1 MVNEVVDGFEVN
13 SKLMKG
19 KILIVE
25 DELIFAADL
34 KITLERI
41 GYKVCGIAKSVDQAL
56 NLLQNQ
62 KPEIVLLDIF
72 LKGDLTG
79 IDLAHILREKH
90 IPFVFLSANSN
101 QEVLVAAKET
111 QPYGFLVK
119 PIREKDLLVTL
130 DIAHYKHQF
139 SVESKLQKE
148 YALIK
153 DLQNINLE
161 NNSWTNLLADLT
173 KALQPFISFDYL
185 ATELKT
191 ESEVDFGGLGFLRI
205 GFDEY
210 QIMGSKELAT
220 ISRTSEREIL
230 SLILKSR
237 KDHVPVIYTT
247 GMLEEACRYPNIKR
261 FLVNT
266 FKIKSHMAVPV
277 QLPDGEVF
285 YFNFYSKLENS
296 YTQEHLNLCYRLQST
311 LSQILDKIVKQTPSA
326 QSKPSKG
333 AENVFERIV
342 GRSPQLLQVLD
353 LVSQVAETEISVLI
367 LGESGTGKEGVA
379 DSIHRLSPR
388 SKKPFVRVN
397 CASLP
402 SSLIESELFGHEK
415 GAFTGAYEKHIGK
428 FEQAQG
434 GTIFLDEIGEM
445 PLEMQ
450 SKLLRVLQEKEIE
463 RVGGKG
469 SVKIDVRIIAA
480 TNRNLEKEVAEGR
493 FRMDLYY
500 RLNIFPVMIPALRDR
515 IEDIEDLVTYFVD
528 KFSAKL
534 KKDVRSVSLQAMSV
548 LSAYS
553 WPGNIRELENL
564 IERNVLLCKGSVI
577 DKILFLPSSH
587 VSTTASNLTREHI
600 KTIDEI
606 EKEHILHVLKISNGR
621 IYGAGG
627 AAELLNLPPT
637 TLASKIK
644 RHNIMR
650 SENPVDNHDI

>member
-1 MVNEVVDGFEVN
+1 
-13 SKLMKG
+13 MKG

-34 KITLERI
+34 KITLERM
-41 GYKVCGIAKSVDQAL
+41 GFKVCGIAKSVDQAL
-56 NLLQNQ
+56 NLLQTQ
-62 KPEIVLLDIF
+62 EPDIVLLDIF

-79 IDLAHILREKH
+79 IDLAHILRGKH

-139 SVESKLQKE
+139 SIESKLHKE

-153 DLQNINLE
+153 YLQQTRLE
-161 NNSWTNLLADLT
+161 NNSWSTLLTDIC
-173 KALQPFISFDYL
+173 KALQPFIPFDYL

-191 ESEVDFGGLGFLRI
+191 DSEVDFGGLGFFRI
-205 GFDEY
+205 GFEEY

-220 ISRTSEREIL
+220 ISKTNEREIL
-230 SLILKSR
+230 SLFLKSR

-247 GMLEEACRYPNIKR
+247 DMLEEACRYPNIKR

-266 FKIKSHMAVPV
+266 FKIKSHMVVPV
-277 QLPDGEVF
+277 QLPNGEVF
-285 YFNFYSKLENS
+285 YFNFYSKLENT
-296 YTQEHLNLCYRLQST
+296 YTQDHLDLCYRLQST
-311 LSQILDKIVKQTPSA
+311 LSEVFDKMVKNSSNA
-326 QSKPSKG
+326 QAKPSRG

-342 GRSPQLLQVLD
+342 GRSPQFLQVLD

-367 LGESGTGKEGVA
+367 LGESGTGKEGIA

-388 SKKPFVRVN
+388 SKKTLVKVN

-415 GAFTGAYEKHIGK
+415 GAFTGAYEKHVGK

-469 SVKIDVRIIAA
+469 SIKIDVRIIAA

-500 RLNIFPVMIPALRDR
+500 RLNIFPVIIPPLRDR
-515 IEDIEDLVTYFVD
+515 NDDIEELVTYFID
-528 KFSAKL
+528 KFSTKL
-534 KKDVRSVSLQAMSV
+534 KKDVISVSVQAMSV
-548 LSAYS
+548 LKAYS

-564 IERNVLLCKGSVI
+564 IERNVLLCKGSII
-577 DKILFLPSSH
+577 DKILFLPSSD
-587 VSTTASNLTREHI
+587 VATASPKLSPVHI
-600 KTIDEI
+600 KTIDEV
-606 EKEHILHVLKISNGR
+606 EKEHILHVLKISNGKV
-621 IYGAGG
+621 YGTGG
-627 AAELLNLPPT
+627 AADLLNLPPT

-644 RHNIMR
+644 RHNISR
-650 SENPVDNHDI
+650 DESPDDDHDI